1 MPTVS
6 IIIPCFNEEKT
17 IGPLLAALAV
27 QSFPLNQMEVIIADG
42 MSIDGTRV
50 EIERFTQKH
59 SELKIVVVDNPKK
72 AIPSALN
79 TAIQTSQNEIIIR
92 LDAHCIPQPDYV
104 ERCVADLESGLGQ
117 NVGGVWEIKP
127 GGNGWQARSIAA
139 AASNP
144 LGVGDARYRY
154 ATTAGIVDTVPF
166 GSFYRSLI
174 DQIGY
179 FDEELLTNE
188 DYELNVRI
196 RRNGGRIWLDP
207 TIRTQYFARPTF
219 WSLMQQYWRYGYWKL
234 RMLKKYPDTVRW
246 RQVIPPFFVGGII
259 GLIILSFFWRIAGW
273 MLLFGLLA
281 YFCILSLGGIST
293 AQRDKD
299 IALVFG
305 IPLAMFLMHV
315 CWGSGFLWSYI
326 TSLFEADQ
334 TV

>member
-1 MPTVS
+1 
-6 IIIPCFNEEKT
+6 
-17 IGPLLAALAV
+17 
-27 QSFPLNQMEVIIADG
+27 MEVIIADG
-42 MSIDGTRV
+42 ISNDSTRA
-50 EIERFTQKH
+50 EIERFSKSH
-59 SELKIVVVDNPKK
+59 PDLKIEVLDNPKK
-72 AIPSALN
+72 AIPSGLN
-79 TAIQTSQNEIIIR
+79 IAIRASHNEIIVR
-92 LDAHCIPQPDYV
+92 LDAHCIPQVDYV

-117 NVGGVWEIKP
+117 NVGGVWEINP
-127 GGNGWQARSIAA
+127 GGTGWQARSIAA

-166 GSFYRSLI
+166 GSFFRTLI

-219 WSLMQQYWRYGYWKL
+219 WSLMKQYWRYGYWKF

-246 RQVIPPFFVGGII
+246 RQIIPPFFVAGII
-259 GLIILSFFWRIAGW
+259 GLAVLSFFWRIAGW

-281 YFCILSLGGIST
+281 YFCILSLGGLSS

-305 IPLAMFLMHV
+305 IPIAMFLMHV
-315 CWGSGFLWSYI
+315 CWGSGFLLSYF
-326 TSLFEADQ
+326 TSLFEANK